1 MVYRL
6 SVGYFVVP
14 NLPRVMIHVIQRQ
27 LIRGISADGVTVHLN
42 IRDIFPSC
50 AAPTGNA
57 PNVAAARTLEE
68 NEYYH
73 PNEQNEGEHSRSDQD
88 YKSGIVLYPS
98 LDVSDVRNA
107 SIGNHHHS
115 RRPGS
120 SRCHGRKCDSLAL
133 SRDAR
138 MDRHTTL
145 TCSNGRMNCH
155 AIILGFVT
163 NH

>member
-6 SVGYFVVP
+6 LD
-14 NLPRVMIHVIQRQ
+14 LPRVMIHVIQRQ
-27 LIRGISADGVTVHLN
+27 IIRGISADGVTVHHN

-68 NEYYH
+68 NECYH
-73 PNEQNEGEHSRSDQD
+73 PNEQNEGNHRRSGQD

-98 LDVSDVRNA
+98 LGMSDVRNA
-107 SIGNHHHS
+107 FIGNHHHS

-120 SRCHGRKCDSLAL
+120 SRCHVRKRDSLAL
-133 SRDAR
+133 SR
-138 MDRHTTL
+138 MLEWT
-145 TCSNGRMNCH
+145 
-155 AIILGFVT
+155 VT
-163 NH
+163 PLLSVVMEE